1 MLIFHSFL
9 YVYQRV
15 IAFQQVYKAVW
26 ASFRGCSQPK
36 NLLECLVKQRFCV
49 GIHTWNKSNKYC
61 KHVFGNKQVVLLVPT
76 CPAIKEPLSWQM
88 AMLPDLMSVSSAH
101 FGMLWLLYMQSF
113 MVFMVLDQRCEVPID
128 SCLPAVSPIG
138 YRGTW
143 TSMSKVWK

>member
-1 MLIFHSFL
+1 
-9 YVYQRV
+9 
-15 IAFQQVYKAVW
+15 
-26 ASFRGCSQPK
+26 
-36 NLLECLVKQRFCV
+36 
-49 GIHTWNKSNKYC
+49 
-61 KHVFGNKQVVLLVPT
+61 
-76 CPAIKEPLSWQM
+76 LSWQM